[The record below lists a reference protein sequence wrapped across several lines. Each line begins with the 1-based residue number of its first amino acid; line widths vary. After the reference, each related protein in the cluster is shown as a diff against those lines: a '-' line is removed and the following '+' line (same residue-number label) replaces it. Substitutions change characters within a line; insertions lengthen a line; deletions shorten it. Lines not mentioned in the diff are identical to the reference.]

1 MKRFDIIK
9 RYLGQQI
16 YTAKEEHEWETY
28 REIEEGVI
36 FKGFNLWILGFA
48 MIMACIGLTTNS
60 ISAVI
65 GAMLI
70 SPLMGPVIGFAFGLA
85 INDKNLRIEGARNW
99 IKMTIV
105 SLASATLFF
114 IVNPFDHSTELL
126 EAFQKASIF
135 DIFLAFFGGLAGF
148 IGIVKKEG
156 VKIIAGV
163 AIATAC
169 MPPLCTAAYG
179 IAHLDFT
186 YFIGGFYFY
195 FINCLFIGWATFL
208 LSRYFKFESITKERE
223 KQSLKNVLLWDLLL
237 VVMLVP
243 GIWIGYQKWKIEED
257 SLPQMTDSEK
267 IQALEKRIESLERNV
282 KKN

>member
-1 MKRFDIIK
+1 MRRFDIFK

-28 REIEEGVI
+28 GEIKEGVI

-48 MIMACIGLTTNS
+48 MIISCIGLTTNS

-85 INDKNLRIEGARNW
+85 INDRNLRIEGARNW
-99 IKMTIV
+99 IKMTMV

-114 IVNPFDHSTELL
+114 LINPFDHSTELL

-179 IAHLDFT
+179 IAHFDFT

-208 LSRYFKFESITKERE
+208 LSRYFKFEAITKEKE
-223 KQSLKNVLLWDLLL
+223 KRSLKNVLLWDLLL

-257 SLPQMTDSEK
+257 SPPQMTDSEK

-282 KKN
+282 KQN

>member
-1 MKRFDIIK
+1 MKRFDIFR

-16 YTAKEEHEWETY
+16 NTAREENEWETY
-28 REIEEGVI
+28 EEIREGVI

-48 MIMACIGLTTNS
+48 MVIACIGLTTNS
-60 ISAVI
+60 VSAVI

-85 INDKNLRIEGARNW
+85 INDRNLRIEGVRNW
-99 IKMTIV
+99 VKMTVV
-105 SLASATLFF
+105 SLASATVFF
-114 IVNPFDHSTELL
+114 LVNPFDHTTQLL
-126 EAFQKASIF
+126 ESFQKASIF

-148 IGIVKKEG
+148 IGIVKREG

-179 IAHLDFT
+179 IAHLDYA
-186 YFIGGFYFY
+186 YFIGGIYFY

-208 LSRYFKFESITKERE
+208 LSRYFKFETLNKEKRT
-223 KQSLKNVLLWDLLL
+223 LKNVILWDVLLAI
-237 VVMLVP
+237 MLVP
-243 GIWIGYQKWKIEED
+243 GVWIGYQKWKVEED
-257 SLPQMTDSEK
+257 SPAQMTDSEK
-267 IQALEKRIESLERNV
+267 IKALEKRVESLERNV
-282 KKN
+282 GKN

>member
-28 REIEEGVI
+28 REIKEGII

-114 IVNPFDHSTELL
+114 IINPFDHSTELL

>member
-1 MKRFDIIK
+1 MKRFDILK

-16 YTAKEEHEWETY
+16 NTAREEHERETY
-28 REIEEGVI
+28 NEIKEGVI

-48 MIMACIGLTTNS
+48 MVIACIGLTTNS
-60 ISAVI
+60 VSAVI

-85 INDKNLRIEGARNW
+85 INDRDLRLEGIRNW
-99 IKMTIV
+99 IKMTVV

-114 IVNPFDHSTELL
+114 LVNPFDHTTQLL
-126 EAFQKASIF
+126 ESFQKASIF

-179 IAHLDFT
+179 IAHLDYV
-186 YFIGGFYFY
+186 YFIGGIYFY

-208 LSRYFKFESITKERE
+208 LSRYFKFEVLNKERRT
-223 KQSLKNVLLWDLLL
+223 LKNVIFWDALLII
-237 VVMLVP
+237 MLVP
-243 GIWIGYQKWKIEED
+243 GVCIGYQKWKVEED
-257 SLPQMTDSEK
+257 SPVTLTDSEK
-267 IQALEKRIESLERNV
+267 IKALEKRVEILERNV
-282 KKN
+282 RKN

>member
-1 MKRFDIIK
+1 MKRFDIFK

-16 YTAKEEHEWETY
+16 YTAKEENEWETY
-28 REIEEGVI
+28 GEIKEGVI

-48 MIMACIGLTTNS
+48 MIIACIGLTTNS
-60 ISAVI
+60 VSAVI

-85 INDKNLRIEGARNW
+85 INDRNLRIEGIRNW
-99 IKMTIV
+99 IKMTLV

-114 IVNPFDHSTELL
+114 FVNPFDHSTQLL
-126 EAFQKASIF
+126 ESFQKASIF
-135 DIFLAFFGGLAGF
+135 DIFLAFFGGMAGF
-148 IGIVKKEG
+148 IGIEKKEG
-156 VKIIAGV
+156 IKIIAGV

-179 IAHLDFT
+179 IAHLDFK

-195 FINCLFIGWATFL
+195 SINCLFIGWATFL
-208 LSRYFKFESITKERE
+208 LSRYFKFSRITKEKRTV
-223 KQSLKNVLLWDLLL
+223 KSVILWDLLL
-237 VVMLVP
+237 IVMLVP

-257 SLPQMTDSEK
+257 SPRQMTDSEK
-267 IQALEKRIESLERNV
+267 ISALEKRIERLERNV
-282 KKN
+282 NKN